1 MAKTSPTLLV
11 HIGQMADVTS
21 QVLKI
26 RSGHNHWN
34 IQLLLGLRLLTF
46 DPEVAV
52 QDRVLI
58 CVLSTEARP
67 GFTIES
73 L

>member
-1 MAKTSPTLLV
+1 MAETSPRLLV

-21 QVLKI
+21 QVLPI

-34 IQLLLGLRLLTF
+34 IQLLLGLRLLTL

-52 QDRVLI
+52 
-58 CVLSTEARP
+58 
-67 GFTIES
+67 
-73 L
+73 